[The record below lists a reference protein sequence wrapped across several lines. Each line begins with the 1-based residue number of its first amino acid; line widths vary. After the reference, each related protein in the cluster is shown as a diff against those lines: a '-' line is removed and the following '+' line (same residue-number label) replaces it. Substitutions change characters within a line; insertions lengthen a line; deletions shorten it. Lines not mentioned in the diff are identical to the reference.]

1 MKTKIYY
8 FKTITISKFVA
19 ITILSNLSEILFV
32 TNPEHTSFQNDEFH
46 QLPKFQS
53 ISSSDIILIRTI
65 EQCNAVAKELNHALI
80 FGFDTESKPT
90 FNKGEV
96 STGPHL
102 IQLAT
107 LEKAYLFQVSPP
119 ILFFLKPIL
128 NNPKQLKVGFGLK
141 NDIHLFRSKGIEIQ
155 NTFDLSK
162 SFSSFGLTN
171 TVGIKT
177 AIALLYKQHLV
188 KSKKISTSNWSK
200 KNLDNE
206 QIHYAATDA
215 YAALLVFYAL
225 ANRFLV
231 PSQFIKW
238 TVK

>member
-1 MKTKIYY
+1 MTDPEQ
-8 FKTITISKFVA
+8 TI
-19 ITILSNLSEILFV
+19 
-32 TNPEHTSFQNDEFH
+32 PQNNKPH

-53 ISSSDIILIRTI
+53 INPSDIVLIRTI
-65 EQCNAVAKELNHALI
+65 EQCNAVAEELKQALI

-107 LEKAYLFQVSPP
+107 REKAYLFQASPP

-128 NNPKQLKVGFGLK
+128 NNPTQLKVGFGLK
-141 NDIHLFRSKGIEIQ
+141 NDVHLFRQKGIEIQ

-177 AIALLYKQHLV
+177 AIALLFNQNLV

-206 QIHYAATDA
+206 QIHYAASDA

-225 ANRFLV
+225 ANRSLV
-231 PSQFIKW
+231 PSQFLK
-238 TVK
+238 